1 MRTRA
6 IGLLAPENL
15 VAPRFGLRLIVMY
28 IVRHVLFRSM
38 PDESMNLMRALT
50 LRISQAIILLCLSVP
65 ALHAEQVS
73 IGDRKF
79 SIPDGFELELV
90 TTPELTQRP
99 IVVDFDERGNLY
111 VAESSG
117 TNDNV
122 NIQLEEKP
130 HSILRLTDSDGDGK
144 FDRRTVFADRMMFPE
159 GTMWHDGSLY
169 VGAPPQIWKLTDTDD
184 DGVADEREI
193 WFDAK
198 TLTGCAND
206 LHGPY
211 LGPDGW
217 IYWCKGA
224 FAEQS
229 YTLASGARFETRA
242 AHIFR
247 RRPEGGPVEP
257 VMTGGMDNP
266 VEVVFTPG
274 GERIFT
280 TTFFQH
286 PKNGQRDG
294 LVHAVYGGVYGKSHG
309 VIDGHPRTGELM
321 PVLTHL
327 GAAAPSGLAR
337 LKSNS
342 LGFENQIVSACFNLH
357 SVMRHQL
364 RPSGAT
370 FETEDNVL
378 VESDDLD
385 FHPTDVIEDADGSL
399 LVVDTGGWY
408 KLCCP
413 TSQLHKPDVF
423 GAIYRLRKSE
433 GGLIDDPR
441 GQRIKWDTLSPTDL
455 SRQLADSRP
464 VIQAR
469 AISELASRLNAAI
482 APLRSTVRD
491 AASRQARINAIWC
504 ACRIDSQAA
513 RSVVRLGL
521 DDPDELVRQVA
532 VHAVSVWR
540 DKETLPRLTELLKS
554 DSESLRRVAAEAI
567 GRIGDA
573 SALPH
578 LLNALRGDCDRVLE
592 HSMIYAIIETN
603 APEHTRFALASDS
616 LPVRRAAVR
625 ALSEMDNS
633 QIDKD
638 LLVELLVDE
647 DSSIRKVATEI
658 ARQHPEWGDSYRHV
672 FESRRFIDPIS
683 QGTQIAALANSPAV
697 REGVVTVLKSD
708 SPSELKVILL
718 ESLDP
723 NLFGREEWDL
733 VIANALSES
742 KSKSN
747 LVASAVR
754 SLTKRGGK
762 QLDGAIRE
770 RLAEVSRV
778 STLDADVRLSA
789 IQSLG
794 EVDDEMLQVVIGFLQ
809 RGQPAVLRGRAA
821 TTLASLRLN
830 GKQLLLLADAMRE
843 VAPLEINR
851 VLDCFEDHSDEQIG
865 LRLFRALVE
874 SPAASAIPP
883 QRLAKSAARFGP
895 AVSKYS
901 TTLLAANDT
910 DPIKQAGRLEAML
923 TTLPSGDI
931 RRGQRIFHSDQA
943 ACFACH
949 AVGYRGGTIGPDLSN
964 VARIRSKRDLLE
976 AIIFPSAS
984 FVRSYEPVT
993 IVSKDGRQ
1001 FSGNIRDRNSERVLL
1016 QTNATEQQTIRVE
1029 DIDELVPGAVSV
1041 MPAGLEKQLT
1051 DQELADL
1058 LAFLLSR
1065 K

>member
-1 MRTRA
+1 
-6 IGLLAPENL
+6 
-15 VAPRFGLRLIVMY
+15 
-28 IVRHVLFRSM
+28 
-38 PDESMNLMRALT
+38 MNLLRAFA
-50 LRISQAIILLCLSVP
+50 LRISQALLLWWLILSPLY
-65 ALHAEQVS
+65 AEPVS

-90 TTPELTQRP
+90 TTPALTQRP

-122 NIQLEEKP
+122 NKQLEEKP

-144 FDRRTVFADRMMFPE
+144 FDQRTVFADQMMFPE
-159 GTMWHDGSLY
+159 GAMWHDGSLF
-169 VGAPPQIWKLTDTDD
+169 VGAPPQIWKLTDTDN

-193 WFDAK
+193 WFDAQ

-229 YTLASGARFETRA
+229 YTLSSGTRFETRA

-309 VIDGHPRTGELM
+309 VIDGHPRTGDLM

-357 SVMRHQL
+357 SVIRHQL

-378 VESDDLD
+378 VECDDLD

-399 LVVDTGGWY
+399 LIVDTGGWY

-423 GAIYRLRKSE
+423 GGIYRLRKSE
-433 GGLIDDPR
+433 GGLIDDPLGR
-441 GQRIKWDTLSPTDL
+441 RIKWDTLSPNDL
-455 SRQLADSRP
+455 SQWFSDARP
-464 VIQAR
+464 VVQAR

-482 APLRSTVRD
+482 APLRNTLRD
-491 AASRQARINAIWC
+491 AKARQARINAIWC
-504 ACRIDSQAA
+504 ACQIESRAA

-532 VHAVSVWR
+532 VHATSVWR
-540 DKETLPRLTELLKS
+540 DKEALPRLTELLKS
-554 DSESLRRVAAEAI
+554 DSDSIRRVTAEAL

-578 LLNALRGDCDRVLE
+578 LLDALREDCDRVLE
-592 HSMIYAIIETN
+592 HSLTYAIIETN

-616 LPVRRAAVR
+616 LSVRVAAVR
-625 ALSEMDNS
+625 ALSEMDND

-658 ARQHPEWGDSYRHV
+658 ARQHPEWGDSYGQV
-672 FESRRFIDPIS
+672 FESRPFIDPKS

-697 REGVVTVLKSD
+697 RDRALALLKSD
-708 SPSELKVILL
+708 SSSGLKVLLL

-723 NLFGREEWDL
+723 NLFEREEWDL
-733 VIANALSES
+733 VIANALS
-742 KSKSN
+742 KSNSN

-754 SLTKRGGK
+754 SLTKRGGT

-770 RLAEVSRV
+770 RLAEVSRT
-778 STLDADVRLSA
+778 SALDADVRLSA

-794 EVDDEMLQVVIGFLQ
+794 EVDNEMLQLVIGFAQ
-809 RGQPAVLRGRAA
+809 RGQPAALRGQAA
-821 TTLASLRLN
+821 STLASLRFN
-830 GKQLLLLADAMRE
+830 DKQLLLLADAMRE
-843 VAPLEINR
+843 VASLEINR
-851 VLDCFEDHSDEQIG
+851 VLDCFEDHSNEQIG
-865 LRLFRALVE
+865 LRLFR
-874 SPAASAIPP
+874 S
-883 QRLAKSAARFGP
+883 
-895 AVSKYS
+895 
-901 TTLLAANDT
+901 
-910 DPIKQAGRLEAML
+910 
-923 TTLPSGDI
+923 
-931 RRGQRIFHSDQA
+931 
-943 ACFACH
+943 
-949 AVGYRGGTIGPDLSN
+949 LS
-964 VARIRSKRDLLE
+964 
-976 AIIFPSAS
+976 
-984 FVRSYEPVT
+984 
-993 IVSKDGRQ
+993 
-1001 FSGNIRDRNSERVLL
+1001 
-1016 QTNATEQQTIRVE
+1016 
-1029 DIDELVPGAVSV
+1029 
-1041 MPAGLEKQLT
+1041 
-1051 DQELADL
+1051 
-1058 LAFLLSR
+1058 
-1065 K
+1065 